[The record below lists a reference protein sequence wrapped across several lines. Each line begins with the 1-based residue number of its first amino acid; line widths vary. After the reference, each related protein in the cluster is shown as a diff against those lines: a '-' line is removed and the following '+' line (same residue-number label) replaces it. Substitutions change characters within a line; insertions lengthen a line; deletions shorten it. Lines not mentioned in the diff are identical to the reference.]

1 MSEQF
6 VWLLTAVLLLNLIFF
21 TVAGRYRHRQ
31 LLDTIEIITMDD
43 FPSQYLGNTRPIH
56 IFLPPNH
63 RNQVAQ
69 SSPVSPLYKVLYLND
84 GQDAE
89 QLKLRETLARLTDRG
104 WIEPIIVVAIPT
116 NENRLHEYGT
126 AVTANAQGYGSQAA
140 AYARFLTEELM
151 PVIEREFPV
160 KSGPANT
167 AIMGISL
174 GGLSAFDIAWN
185 HPHLFGTA
193 GVFSGSFWW
202 RAGEDDPYIPPNH
215 LITHERVRRSDY
227 RPCFRAWFQAATR
240 DETSDR
246 DNNGIIDAI
255 QDTLELIDELAA
267 VGYERGRDVI
277 YVQVEGGRH
286 NYHTWAHIL
295 PQFLE
300 WAFPLL
306 VAGTSHEPP
315 AAGNNDE
322 GHLMGSSPPR
332 LH

>member
-1 MSEQF
+1 MSELF

-21 TVAGRYRHRQ
+21 TAAGRYRHRQ
-31 LLDTIEIITMDD
+31 LLRTIEVVTMNN
-43 FPSQYLGNTRPIH
+43 FPSQYLDNTRPIH

-63 RNQVAQ
+63 RSQA
-69 SSPVSPLYKVLYLND
+69 SGRSLASDIGYKVLYLND

-89 QLKLRETLARLTDRG
+89 QLKLRETLARLTAQGR
-104 WIEPIIVVAIPT
+104 IEPIIVVAIPT

-185 HPHLFGTA
+185 HPHLFGTV

-215 LITHERVRRSDY
+215 LITHEIVRRSDY
-227 RPCFRAWFQAATR
+227 RPCFCAWFQAATR
-240 DETSDR
+240 DETGDR
-246 DNNGIIDAI
+246 DNNGVIDAI

-267 VGYERGRDVI
+267 VGYEWGRDVI

-286 NYHTWAHIL
+286 NYHTWSHVL

-315 AAGNNDE
+315 AISNNYERDF
-322 GHLMGSSPPR
+322 MSSSLPR
-332 LH
+332 